1 MNAALALSLIIFFG
15 LSIPV
20 AVSIALASIFG
31 ITFFSSLPLLVVPQP
46 ASRAERPIRM
56 AADERGAGSGKR
68 IMAKARAG

>member
-31 ITFFSSLPLLVVPQP
+31 ITFFSSLPLLVVPQKKCSRGLI
-46 ASRAERPIRM
+46 ASR
-56 AADERGAGSGKR
+56 
-68 IMAKARAG
+68 